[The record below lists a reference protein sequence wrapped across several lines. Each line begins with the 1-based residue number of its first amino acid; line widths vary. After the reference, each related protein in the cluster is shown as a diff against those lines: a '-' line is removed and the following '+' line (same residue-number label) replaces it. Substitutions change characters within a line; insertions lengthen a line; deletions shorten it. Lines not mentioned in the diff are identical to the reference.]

1 MCSLSL
7 VSIASLS
14 FLNDEELPPPPF
26 PSPFRLLDNIAVG
39 LLCRYS
45 EAVATLEVFGSG
57 MPQWR
62 CVCWQ
67 SLGLSS
73 FTTYVVS
80 VLRPVFCPPHAHSC
94 HPIQLFHGTKLPLR
108 TLGTIC
114 IMR

>member
-1 MCSLSL
+1 MCSFSL

-26 PSPFRLLDNIAVG
+26 PSPLRLLDNIAVG

-45 EAVATLEVFGSG
+45 EAVATFEVFGSG

-62 CVCWQ
+62 WVCWQ

-80 VLRPVFCPPHAHSC
+80 VLRPVFCPPSNVKRKQPASSA
-94 HPIQLFHGTKLPLR
+94 LL
-108 TLGTIC
+108 TLLAWQ
-114 IMR
+114 